1 MSTTNGMKER
11 KRPPSGIKVKA
22 SVNQPNKQALGILLS
37 IPFALLNL
45 AHIAFPIWLI
55 AEDIRWGT
63 VEGTGIEMMFLLPY
77 MIELI
82 SIPLVIVQIVYLFIY
97 RRIRYWSLLNLITFG
112 FYVFQVVLF
121 YVLLI
126 LS

>member
-1 MSTTNGMKER
+1 MKER

>member
-1 MSTTNGMKER
+1 MKER
-11 KRPPSGIKVKA
+11 KRPPSGIKAKA

-55 AEDIRWGT
+55 SEDIRWGT
-63 VEGTGIEMMFLLPY
+63 VEGTGMEMMYLLPV

-97 RRIRYWSLLNLITFG
+97 RRIRYWSILNLITFG

>member
-1 MSTTNGMKER
+1 MKER

-55 AEDIRWGT
+55 AEDVRWGT
-63 VEGTGIEMMFLLPY
+63 VKGTGMEMMYLLPV

-82 SIPLVIVQIVYLFIY
+82 SIPFVIAQIVYWIRY
-97 RRIRYWSLLNLITFG
+97 RRIRYWSRLNLIAFG
-112 FYVFQVVLF
+112 FYVLQVILF
-121 YVLLI
+121 YGLLI